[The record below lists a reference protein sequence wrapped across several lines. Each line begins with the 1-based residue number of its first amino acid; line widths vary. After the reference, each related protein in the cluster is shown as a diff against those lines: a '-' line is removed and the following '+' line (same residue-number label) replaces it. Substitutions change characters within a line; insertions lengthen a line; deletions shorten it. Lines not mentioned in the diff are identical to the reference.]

1 MQYPGAAMTD
11 QHVVF
16 YANGPARL
24 LMACV
29 IGDEMFP
36 DARKSIIMLHQYGY
50 NYDKLL
56 PYVQDRFEQ
65 VFVVRE
71 RAKRYSHLDQFRN
84 TYFNRYRA
92 LDAALRPGSTLVQ
105 FGLRSP
111 IQKHLSRRA
120 NRLGAR
126 VEIYAEGVAVE
137 RYFRSYEGDGLVRGT
152 FRRMFPRA
160 FDHQHDYDVFYMLN
174 PDVYA
179 NSPHRPKLA
188 AMFDLYGSDSFHRY
202 AAILTKD
209 IDLSEVEGYD
219 TVLLGQ
225 PLGQMEGQD
234 NVRAQEERML
244 LEIIGD
250 RRVLVLPHP
259 IERTQG
265 GLDKYR
271 VLPGAKV
278 LSTGVPSELLLL
290 GLRPSVT
297 ITYASNAAINYAIM
311 NHNSTNYFYPVYRS
325 RYDILL
331 KHQQSLPN
339 MIVNGDY
346 AQHDYPGD

>member
-1 MQYPGAAMTD
+1 MSD

-36 DARKSIIMLHQYGY
+36 DARKSIILLQQYGY
-50 NYDKLL
+50 HYDALL
-56 PYVQDRFEQ
+56 PHVRDRFER
-65 VFVVRE
+65 VFMVHE
-71 RAKRYSHLDQFRN
+71 RSKRYSHLDQARG
-84 TYFNRYRA
+84 TYLSRYRA
-92 LDAALRPGSTLVQ
+92 LDDAIRPGGTLVQ

-111 IQKHLSRRA
+111 IQKHLIRRA
-120 NRLGAR
+120 RRLGAR

-137 RYFRSYEGDGLVRGT
+137 RYFRPFAGDGIVRGAI
-152 FRRMFPRA
+152 RRLLPRA

-179 NSPHRPKLA
+179 DSPHRPRLA
-188 AMFDLYGSDSFHRY
+188 TMFDLYGSESFRRY
-202 AAILTKD
+202 AAFLTRD
-209 IDLSEVEGYD
+209 LDLSEVEGYD

-225 PLGQMEGQD
+225 PLTPLEGLE
-234 NVRAQEERML
+234 NARENEERML
-244 LEIIGD
+244 REIVGD
-250 RRVLVLPHP
+250 RRILVLPHP
-259 IERTQG
+259 VERTDG

-311 NHNSTNYFYPVYRS
+311 NRDSTNYFYPVYQS
-325 RYDILL
+325 RYEMLL
-331 KHQQSLPN
+331 KHRKSLPN
-339 MIVNGDY
+339 IVVSGDY
-346 AQHDYPGD
+346 AVHDYPGG